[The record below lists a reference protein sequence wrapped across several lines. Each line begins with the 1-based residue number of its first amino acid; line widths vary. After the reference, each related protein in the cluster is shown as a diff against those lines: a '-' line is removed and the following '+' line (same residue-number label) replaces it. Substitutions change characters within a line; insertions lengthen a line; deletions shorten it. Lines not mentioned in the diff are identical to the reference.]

1 MSLGKAYKNQ
11 FVVVVLRFYI
21 FMKSA
26 YIFILF
32 LFILI
37 HSVLINEF
45 NNNVIRK
52 SVSTNKNSSSLIFNS
67 SVSSVDNYWYTNQI
81 KNYVAGKGFTINPND
96 EHSFVRRTP
105 VYPMFYGIHYLLFGE
120 AGSYFFIRFTQV
132 FLFAIAAI
140 ALLYGAFNFTNNKMI
155 AIISA
160 CLFGF
165 NPTLVAYLYYTITEA
180 LSPALVCFIIYYLS
194 RCYKYNCK
202 KDWLFAGFFFVI
214 GILCRPAIIF
224 LSPAILF
231 LLLFKNKSELKSLI
245 NPSIFFITGAS
256 ILMIPHVVRNYINT
270 KEIVLLEKYYGDPMD
285 YGMSNIALRHWI
297 ACWINPA
304 DYASEIVSNNMIN
317 NIIEKKSEKRVFL
330 QTELNRLPVAAFQNN
345 SKEKIEIAYNN
356 LYNYYLAK
364 MKQQPVVI
372 IDSLSKISSASFEE
386 LKTTYIKNAPFSYY
400 VITPLLF
407 LKSVIFQSNSGQSF
421 YLQDY
426 QNNKIIFALK
436 TLMYLLNVFLF
447 ASLFIGF
454 FYRKKYGA
462 IYFSTII
469 YVVSTCIYVMFIL
482 HYFEARYLIPLFPFM
497 YIIGAIVMVETV
509 GKLKQKIAYISK

>member
-1 MSLGKAYKNQ
+1 MNRNYA
-11 FVVVVLRFYI
+11 I
-21 FMKSA
+21 
-26 YIFILF
+26 F

-37 HSVLINEF
+37 LISAIFLNEY
-45 NNNVIRK
+45 NINYINKIRK
-52 SVSTNKNSSSLIFNS
+52 PINNILQNLIANSTVN
-67 SVSSVDNYWYTNQI
+67 SVDNSWYTTQI
-81 KNYVAGKGFTINPND
+81 KNYVKGKGFTINPD
-96 EHSFVRRTP
+96 DMHSFVRRTP

-120 AGSYFFIRFTQV
+120 NDSYFFIRFTQI

-140 ALLYGAFNFTNNKMI
+140 ALLYGAFNFTNNKKI

-165 NPTLVAYLYYTITEA
+165 NPTLVAYLYFTITEA
-180 LSPALVCFIIYYLS
+180 LSPALVCFIIYFLS
-194 RCYKYNCK
+194 RCYKYNHK
-202 KDWLFAGFFFVI
+202 KDWLFAGFFFAI
-214 GILCRPAIIF
+214 GILCRPSIIF
-224 LSPAILF
+224 LSPSILF
-231 LLLFKNKSELKSLI
+231 LIVYKNKTTLKSLI

-285 YGMSNIALRHWI
+285 YGMPNIAMRHWI

-304 DYASEIVSNNMIN
+304 DFTSEAVSNYMIN
-317 NIIEKKSEKRVFL
+317 NITYNTIEKNVFL
-330 QTELNRLPVAAFQNN
+330 QKEITRLPEVALIYNN
-345 SKEKIEIAYNN
+345 KEKIEIAYNN

-364 MKQQPVVI
+364 IENQPVAV
-372 IDSLSKISSASFEE
+372 IDSLSKISSTSFKK
-386 LKTTYIKNAPFSYY
+386 LKTTYTNNAPFHYY

-407 LKSVIFQSNSGQSF
+407 FKSIIFQSNSGQSF

-426 QNNKIIFALK
+426 QNNKLIFALK

-447 ASLFIGF
+447 VSLFIGF

-462 IYFSTII
+462 IYFSTIL
-469 YVVSTCIYVMFIL
+469 YLASTCIYVIFIL

-497 YIIGAIVMVETV
+497 YIIGAIVLVEII
-509 GKLKQKIAYISK
+509 GKLKQKITYISK